1 MLTAAVVSSDKSGAT
16 AMLNALQQTGLVYSI
31 REWDPEV
38 ENHPTPGES
47 IPDVVLL
54 DLPNS
59 PALYFGFAANLRQL
73 RPATYIIACSSA
85 TPEPALLM
93 EAMRSGVQNF
103 LAKPLAA
110 EPLRDA
116 LLRFSAEKPP
126 DGELSGKVIAVGGS
140 KGGVGTSTAA
150 VNLGVQ
156 LAQITKQRVLLLDFG
171 RPLGH
176 ISLLLDLQPKFT
188 LHDATENL
196 ERLDAH
202 FLGGLVTRHQTG
214 LDVLAGAAH
223 LHESQRFSVAAL
235 AGVLDVAQGCFDH
248 LVIDIGVQDPSEW
261 SPILR
266 STRSILVVAEVS
278 LLSLWTLEKYVAAVD
293 SVESLGEK
301 LQIVINRWNRSD
313 EPALRNVEQRLRRKI
328 FARLPNDYRQVS
340 NAVTQG
346 TPLTANSS
354 PLTVTYRQLAS
365 DLIQDP
371 AAKPAARRNPLANMF
386 ASSR

>member
-1 MLTAAVVSSDKSGAT
+1 MLTAAVVSSDKVDAT
-16 AMLNALQQTGLVYSI
+16 AMRAALQSTGLVYSV
-31 REWDPEV
+31 REWDPVV
-38 ENHPTPGES
+38 ESHPTPGEA

-54 DLPNS
+54 DLPRS
-59 PALYFGFAANLRQL
+59 PETYFAFAANLHQL
-73 RPATYIIACSSA
+73 RPTAYIIACSSA

-103 LAKPLAA
+103 LSKPLVA
-110 EPLRDA
+110 EQLRDA
-116 LLRFSAEKPP
+116 VLRFTAEKSP
-126 DGELSGKVIAVGGS
+126 DGTSSEKAITVGGS

-188 LHDATENL
+188 LRDAAENP

-223 LHESQRFSVAAL
+223 LEEWQRFNVAAL
-235 AGVLDVAQGCFDH
+235 AGVVAVAQSCFDH
-248 LVIDIGVQDPSEW
+248 LVIDVGVEDPSEW

-266 STRSILVVAEVS
+266 SARAILVVAEVS
-278 LLSLWTLEKYVAAVD
+278 LLSLWTLEKCVAAVD
-293 SVESLGEK
+293 GVESLGDK
-301 LQIVINRWNRSD
+301 LKIVINRWRRSD

-328 FARLPNDYRQVS
+328 FARLPNDYHQVS
-340 NAVTQG
+340 DAVTQG
-346 TPLTANSS
+346 TPLTASSS
-354 PLTVTYRQLAS
+354 PLSATYRQLAS

-371 AAKPAARRNPLANMF
+371 VAKPAARRNPLANMF